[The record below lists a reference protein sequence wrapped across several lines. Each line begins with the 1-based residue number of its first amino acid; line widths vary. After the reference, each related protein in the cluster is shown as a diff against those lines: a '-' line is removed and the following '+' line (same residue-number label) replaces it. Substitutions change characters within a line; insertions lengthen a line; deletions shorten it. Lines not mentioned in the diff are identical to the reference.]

1 MEICPSKKPRSE
13 FTVFTAYHYY
23 CQTITTARPLLL
35 PDHYYCQTITT
46 DRPLL
51 LPDHYYCQTI
61 TTARPL
67 LLPDHYYCQTIT
79 TARPLLSLCLSHRH
93 GLVPLPG
100 SPAVEAIAIT
110 TTTNTAYEVM
120 KQGGGQEGD
129 HEYELVSSPG
139 GPPHAKDLE
148 GAYEI
153 PSLPTPHQ
161 PLPAV
166 PPPGSVGGAEEEAVY
181 EHIPGDQ

>member
-1 MEICPSKKPRSE
+1 MK
-13 FTVFTAYHYY
+13 
-23 CQTITTARPLLL
+23 
-35 PDHYYCQTITT
+35 
-46 DRPLL
+46 
-51 LPDHYYCQTI
+51 
-61 TTARPL
+61 
-67 LLPDHYYCQTIT
+67 
-79 TARPLLSLCLSHRH
+79 LLSLCLSHRH

-100 SPAVEAIAIT
+100 STAVEAVAIT

-139 GPPHAKDLE
+139 GPPPAKDLE

-153 PSLPTPHQ
+153 PSLPTPLQ

-166 PPPGSVGGAEEEAVY
+166 PPAEAMPTPGSVGGAEEEAVY
-181 EHIPGDQ
+181 EQIPGDQ

>member
-1 MEICPSKKPRSE
+1 MSSLCS
-13 FTVFTAYHYY
+13 
-23 CQTITTARPLLL
+23 QL
-35 PDHYYCQTITT
+35 
-46 DRPLL
+46 
-51 LPDHYYCQTI
+51 
-61 TTARPL
+61 
-67 LLPDHYYCQTIT
+67 TIT

-100 SPAVEAIAIT
+100 SPAVEAVAIT